1 MMEMALSK
9 ALGYAE
15 PKRFSRKEAAAFLAS
30 IGCPIAPSTLA
41 HMASN
46 NNAGRGPSF
55 TRIRWRMVSYEEQ
68 DLRAWAA
75 KQVVRVE

>member
-1 MMEMALSK
+1 MRDLALSK

-15 PKRFSRKEAAAFLAS
+15 PKRFSRKDAAAFLTS
-30 IGCPIAPSTLA
+30 IGCPVSPSTLA

-46 NNAGRGPSF
+46 NNKGRGPAF
-55 TRIRWRMVSYEEQ
+55 TRVRWRMVSYEES